1 MRSRGLDRGR
11 SDLSFTE
18 ETRTGGSVSVELSVS
33 ELDKSQGD
41 QNVKYNDYNDSR
53 QKLYKYEQEIERLRQ
68 ENDRWG
74 K

>member
-33 ELDKSQGD
+33 ELDKSQG
-41 QNVKYNDYNDSR
+41 
-53 QKLYKYEQEIERLRQ
+53 EQEVVEAKRPIEWNNNN
-68 ENDRWG
+68 EEGPEPEPEPDY
-74 K
+74 